1 MGALP
6 NPPVF
11 SKGPRIEDNSAHTAR
26 HPPKA
31 HSPVAPR
38 RLSFA
43 MNELPELPFLSRV
56 SLAIGSFFALLG
68 DGRLAARVQALRSGA
83 PLASEV
89 PPPAPAPAPV
99 QAPPPPAPVP
109 APAPVRATADVDAA
123 LQLLALLQR
132 ESRFVDFLQED
143 IGAYSD
149 ADVGGAA
156 RLLHGG
162 ARKVLQDTFDLV
174 PVRTEAEGSR
184 LTLPAGFDAA
194 AVRVTGNVV
203 GQPPFTGTLQHKGW
217 RATAVRLPALTAGH
231 DTRVIAPAEVEL

>member
-1 MGALP
+1 MTEP
-6 NPPVF
+6 Q
-11 SKGPRIEDNSAHTAR
+11 
-26 HPPKA
+26 
-31 HSPVAPR
+31 SP
-38 RLSFA
+38 
-43 MNELPELPFLSRV
+43 PFLSRL

-68 DGRLAARVQALRSGA
+68 DAGLAARVQALRNGA

-89 PPPAPAPAPV
+89 PPPAPV
-99 QAPPPPAPVP
+99 QAPPPPPP
-109 APAPVRATADVDAA
+109 PAPVRATADVDAA

-143 IGAYSD
+143 IAAYSD

-162 ARKVLQDTFDLV
+162 ARKVLQETFDLEA
-174 PVRTEAEGSR
+174 VRTEAEGSR

-217 RATAVRLPALTAGH
+217 RATAVRLPALTEGH

>member
-1 MGALP
+1 MTEP
-6 NPPVF
+6 
-11 SKGPRIEDNSAHTAR
+11 HT
-26 HPPKA
+26 
-31 HSPVAPR
+31 
-38 RLSFA
+38 
-43 MNELPELPFLSRV
+43 LPFLSRL

-68 DGRLAARVQALRSGA
+68 DDRLAARVQALRRGA

-89 PPPAPAPAPV
+89 PPPAPV
-99 QAPPPPAPVP
+99 QAPPPPPP
-109 APAPVRATADVDAA
+109 PAPVRATADVDAA

-143 IGAYSD
+143 IAAYSD

-162 ARKVLQDTFDLV
+162 ARKVLQDTFDLEA
-174 PVRTEAEGSR
+174 VRTEAEGSR

-203 GQPPFTGTLQHKGW
+203 GQPPFTGTLQHRGW
-217 RATAVRLPALTAGH
+217 RATAVRLPALTDGH

>member
-1 MGALP
+1 MTEPQALP
-6 NPPVF
+6 FF
-11 SKGPRIEDNSAHTAR
+11 S
-26 HPPKA
+26 
-31 HSPVAPR
+31 
-38 RLSFA
+38 RLS
-43 MNELPELPFLSRV
+43 M
-56 SLAIGSFFALLG
+56 AIGSFFALLG
-68 DGRLAARVQALRSGA
+68 DGRLAARVQALRNGA

-89 PPPAPAPAPV
+89 PPPAPV
-99 QAPPPPAPVP
+99 QTPPPAPVRP
-109 APAPVRATADVDAA
+109 TANVDAA

-143 IGAYSD
+143 IAAYSD

-162 ARKVLQDTFDLV
+162 ARKVLKDTFDLET
-174 PVRTEAEGSR
+174 VRTEAEGSR

-217 RATAVRLPALTAGH
+217 RATAVRLPALTQGH
-231 DTRVIAPAEVEL
+231 DTHVIAPAEVEL

>member
-1 MGALP
+1 MTEP
-6 NPPVF
+6 Q
-11 SKGPRIEDNSAHTAR
+11 
-26 HPPKA
+26 
-31 HSPVAPR
+31 
-38 RLSFA
+38 
-43 MNELPELPFLSRV
+43 ELPFLSRL

-99 QAPPPPAPVP
+99 QAPPPPPPAPVP

-149 ADVGGAA
+149 ADVGAAA

-162 ARKVLQDTFDLV
+162 ARKVLQDTFDLA

-217 RATAVRLPALTAGH
+217 RATAVRLPALTEGH

>member
-1 MGALP
+1 MTEPQA
-6 NPPVF
+6 
-11 SKGPRIEDNSAHTAR
+11 
-26 HPPKA
+26 
-31 HSPVAPR
+31 
-38 RLSFA
+38 
-43 MNELPELPFLSRV
+43 LPFLSRL

-89 PPPAPAPAPV
+89 PPPAPV
-99 QAPPPPAPVP
+99 QAPPPPPPPPA
-109 APAPVRATADVDAA
+109 APAPTVRATANVDAA
-123 LQLLALLQR
+123 LQLRALLQR

-143 IGAYSD
+143 IAAYSD
-149 ADVGGAA
+149 AEVGGAA

-162 ARKVLQDTFDLV
+162 ARKVLQDTFDLEA
-174 PVRTEAEGSR
+174 VRSEAEGSR

-194 AVRVTGNVV
+194 AVRVTGNVI
-203 GQPPFTGTLQHKGW
+203 GQPPFAGTLQHKGW

>member
-1 MGALP
+1 MTEPQALP
-6 NPPVF
+6 FF
-11 SKGPRIEDNSAHTAR
+11 S
-26 HPPKA
+26 
-31 HSPVAPR
+31 
-38 RLSFA
+38 RL
-43 MNELPELPFLSRV
+43 

-68 DGRLAARVQALRSGA
+68 DGRLAARVQSLRDGA

-89 PPPAPAPAPV
+89 PAPPPV
-99 QAPPPPAPVP
+99 QAPPPPPP
-109 APAPVRATADVDAA
+109 PAPVRATAHVDAA

-132 ESRFVDFLQED
+132 EARFVDFLQED
-143 IGAYSD
+143 IAAYSD

-162 ARKVLQDTFDLV
+162 ARKVLKESFDLEA
-174 PVRTEAEGSR
+174 VRPETEGSR

-217 RATAVRLPALTAGH
+217 RATAVRLPALTEGH

>member
-1 MGALP
+1 MTEPQALP
-6 NPPVF
+6 FF
-11 SKGPRIEDNSAHTAR
+11 S
-26 HPPKA
+26 
-31 HSPVAPR
+31 
-38 RLSFA
+38 RLS
-43 MNELPELPFLSRV
+43 V
-56 SLAIGSFFALLG
+56 AIGSFFALLG
-68 DGRLAARVQALRSGA
+68 DGRLAARVQALRHGA

-89 PPPAPAPAPV
+89 PAPAPLQAPP
-99 QAPPPPAPVP
+99 APPPPAPV
-109 APAPVRATADVDAA
+109 RATANVDAA

-143 IGAYSD
+143 IAAYSD

-162 ARKVLQDTFDLV
+162 ARKVLKDSFDLEA
-174 PVRTEAEGSR
+174 VRAEAEGSR

-217 RATAVRLPALTAGH
+217 RATAVRLPALTEGH

>member
-1 MGALP
+1 MTEPQA
-6 NPPVF
+6 
-11 SKGPRIEDNSAHTAR
+11 
-26 HPPKA
+26 
-31 HSPVAPR
+31 
-38 RLSFA
+38 
-43 MNELPELPFLSRV
+43 LPFLSRL

-68 DGRLAARVQALRSGA
+68 DGRLAARVQALRNGA

-89 PPPAPAPAPV
+89 PPPAPV
-99 QAPPPPAPVP
+99 QAQTPPPPPA
-109 APAPVRATADVDAA
+109 APPVRATAHVDAA

-143 IGAYSD
+143 IAAYSD

-162 ARKVLQDTFDLV
+162 ARKVLQDTFDLEA
-174 PVRTEAEGSR
+174 VRSEAEGSR

-203 GQPPFTGTLQHKGW
+203 GQPPFAGTLQHKGW
-217 RATAVRLPALTAGH
+217 RATAVRLPALTDGH

>member
-1 MGALP
+1 MTEPHA
-6 NPPVF
+6 
-11 SKGPRIEDNSAHTAR
+11 
-26 HPPKA
+26 
-31 HSPVAPR
+31 
-38 RLSFA
+38 
-43 MNELPELPFLSRV
+43 LPFLSRL

-68 DGRLAARVQALRSGA
+68 DDRLAARVQALRNGA

-89 PPPAPAPAPV
+89 PPPAPV
-99 QAPPPPAPVP
+99 QAPPPPSPP
-109 APAPVRATADVDAA
+109 PAPVRATADVDAA

-143 IGAYSD
+143 IAAYSD

-162 ARKVLQDTFDLV
+162 ARKVLQDTFDLEA
-174 PVRTEAEGSR
+174 VRTEAEGSR

-203 GQPPFTGTLQHKGW
+203 GHPPFTGTLQHKGW

>member
-1 MGALP
+1 MTEP
-6 NPPVF
+6 Q
-11 SKGPRIEDNSAHTAR
+11 
-26 HPPKA
+26 
-31 HSPVAPR
+31 
-38 RLSFA
+38 
-43 MNELPELPFLSRV
+43 ELPFLSRL

-89 PPPAPAPAPV
+89 PPPAPASAPAPV
-99 QAPPPPAPVP
+99 KAPPPPAPVP
-109 APAPVRATADVDAA
+109 APAPVRATANVDAA

-162 ARKVLQDTFDLV
+162 ARKVLQDTFDLE

-203 GQPPFTGTLQHKGW
+203 GQPPFNGTLQHKGW
-217 RATAVRLPALTAGH
+217 RATAVRLPALTEGH

>member
-1 MGALP
+1 MTEPQALP
-6 NPPVF
+6 FF
-11 SKGPRIEDNSAHTAR
+11 S
-26 HPPKA
+26 
-31 HSPVAPR
+31 
-38 RLSFA
+38 RL
-43 MNELPELPFLSRV
+43 

-68 DGRLAARVQALRSGA
+68 DGQLAARVQALRAGA

-89 PPPAPAPAPV
+89 PPPAPV
-99 QAPPPPAPVP
+99 QAPPPPPPP
-109 APAPVRATADVDAA
+109 APAPVRATANVDAA

-132 ESRFVDFLQED
+132 EARFVDFLQED
-143 IGAYSD
+143 IAAYSD

-162 ARKVLQDTFDLV
+162 ARKVLQDSFDLQ

-184 LTLPAGFDAA
+184 LTLAAGFDAA

-217 RATAVRLPALTAGH
+217 RATAVRLPALTEGH

>member
-1 MGALP
+1 MTEPQALP
-6 NPPVF
+6 FF
-11 SKGPRIEDNSAHTAR
+11 S
-26 HPPKA
+26 
-31 HSPVAPR
+31 
-38 RLSFA
+38 RLSTAF
-43 MNELPELPFLSRV
+43 
-56 SLAIGSFFALLG
+56 GSFFALLG
-68 DGRLAARVQALRSGA
+68 DGQLAARVQTLRDGA

-89 PPPAPAPAPV
+89 PPP
-99 QAPPPPAPVP
+99 PPPPAPVQTP
-109 APAPVRATADVDAA
+109 PPAPVRATANVDAA

-143 IGAYSD
+143 IAAYSD

-162 ARKVLQDTFDLV
+162 ARKVLMDTFDLEA
-174 PVRTEAEGSR
+174 VRTEVEGSR

>member
-1 MGALP
+1 MTEP
-6 NPPVF
+6 Q
-11 SKGPRIEDNSAHTAR
+11 
-26 HPPKA
+26 
-31 HSPVAPR
+31 
-38 RLSFA
+38 
-43 MNELPELPFLSRV
+43 ELPFFSRL

-89 PPPAPAPAPV
+89 PPPPPAPAPAPV
-99 QAPPPPAPVP
+99 QAPPPAPVP
-109 APAPVRATADVDAA
+109 APPPVRATADVDAA

-162 ARKVLQDTFDLV
+162 ARKVLQDTFDLE
-174 PVRTEAEGSR
+174 PVRAEAEGSR

-217 RATAVRLPALTAGH
+217 RATAVRLPALTEGH

>member
-1 MGALP
+1 MTEP
-6 NPPVF
+6 Q
-11 SKGPRIEDNSAHTAR
+11 
-26 HPPKA
+26 
-31 HSPVAPR
+31 
-38 RLSFA
+38 
-43 MNELPELPFLSRV
+43 ELPFLSRL

-83 PLASEV
+83 PLTSEV
-89 PPPAPAPAPV
+89 PPPPPAPAPAPV
-99 QAPPPPAPVP
+99 QAPPPAPVP

-162 ARKVLQDTFDLV
+162 ARKVLQDTFDLE

-217 RATAVRLPALTAGH
+217 RATAVRLPALTEGH

>member
-1 MGALP
+1 MTEP
-6 NPPVF
+6 Q
-11 SKGPRIEDNSAHTAR
+11 S
-26 HPPKA
+26 
-31 HSPVAPR
+31 
-38 RLSFA
+38 
-43 MNELPELPFLSRV
+43 LPFLSRL

-68 DGRLAARVQALRSGA
+68 DGHLAARVQALRNGA

-89 PPPAPAPAPV
+89 PPPAPAPV
-99 QAPPPPAPVP
+99 QKPT
-109 APAPVRATADVDAA
+109 PAPVRATANVDAA
-123 LQLLALLQR
+123 LQLLGMLQR

-143 IGAYSD
+143 IAAYSD

-162 ARKVLQDTFDLV
+162 ARKVLKDTFDLEA
-174 PVRTEAEGSR
+174 VRPEAEGSR

-217 RATAVRLPALTAGH
+217 RATAVRLPTLTQGH
-231 DTRVIAPAEVEL
+231 DTHVIAPAEVEL

>member
-1 MGALP
+1 MTEPQA
-6 NPPVF
+6 
-11 SKGPRIEDNSAHTAR
+11 
-26 HPPKA
+26 
-31 HSPVAPR
+31 
-38 RLSFA
+38 
-43 MNELPELPFLSRV
+43 LPFLSRL

-68 DGRLAARVQALRSGA
+68 DGRLAARVQALRAGA

-89 PPPAPAPAPV
+89 PAPPPV
-99 QAPPPPAPVP
+99 QAPPPPPP
-109 APAPVRATADVDAA
+109 APAPVRATANVDAA

-132 ESRFVDFLQED
+132 EARFVDFLQED
-143 IGAYSD
+143 IAAYSD

-162 ARKVLQDTFDLV
+162 ARKVLQETFDLE
-174 PVRTEAEGSR
+174 PVRAEAEGTR

-231 DTRVIAPAEVEL
+231 DARVIAPAEVEL

>member
-1 MGALP
+1 MTEPQA
-6 NPPVF
+6 
-11 SKGPRIEDNSAHTAR
+11 
-26 HPPKA
+26 
-31 HSPVAPR
+31 
-38 RLSFA
+38 
-43 MNELPELPFLSRV
+43 LPFLSRL

-68 DGRLAARVQALRSGA
+68 DGRLAARVQALRAGA

-89 PPPAPAPAPV
+89 PPPAPVQAPPPPPPAPV
-99 QAPPPPAPVP
+99 QAPPPPPP
-109 APAPVRATADVDAA
+109 APAPVRATANVDAA

-143 IGAYSD
+143 IAAYSD

-162 ARKVLQDTFDLV
+162 ARKVLKETFDLEA
-174 PVRTEAEGSR
+174 VRTEAEGSR

-217 RATAVRLPALTAGH
+217 RATAVRLPALTEGH

>member
-1 MGALP
+1 MTEPQA
-6 NPPVF
+6 
-11 SKGPRIEDNSAHTAR
+11 
-26 HPPKA
+26 
-31 HSPVAPR
+31 
-38 RLSFA
+38 
-43 MNELPELPFLSRV
+43 LPFLSRL

-68 DGRLAARVQALRSGA
+68 DGRLAARVQALRAGA

-89 PPPAPAPAPV
+89 PPPAPV
-99 QAPPPPAPVP
+99 QAPPPPPP
-109 APAPVRATADVDAA
+109 APAPVRATANVDAA

-143 IGAYSD
+143 IAAYSD

-162 ARKVLQDTFDLV
+162 ARKVLKETFDLEA
-174 PVRTEAEGSR
+174 VRTEAEGSR

-203 GQPPFTGTLQHKGW
+203 GQPPFKGTLQHKGW
-217 RATAVRLPALTAGH
+217 RATAVRLPALTEGH